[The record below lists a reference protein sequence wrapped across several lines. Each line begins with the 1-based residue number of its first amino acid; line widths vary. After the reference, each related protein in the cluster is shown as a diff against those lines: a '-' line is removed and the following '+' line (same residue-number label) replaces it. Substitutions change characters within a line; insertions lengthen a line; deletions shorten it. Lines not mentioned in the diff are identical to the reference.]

1 MQIMLKNGD
10 EEKIEI
16 EMGSSLA
23 DIFKKRKIKGAL
35 AAKVNGTLIDLSATP
50 GEGDTVGIVTYDTPE
65 GKGIFLHSASHLL
78 AQALTELYPGLKLTI
93 GPAIADGFYYDV
105 DSPEPISE
113 NDLPAIEKRMK
124 QIAKKNIKPR
134 REDMSK
140 ADALKLYPN
149 NEYKQELIEEIKGD
163 TVSVYYQDDFFDLCN
178 GPHIPH
184 TGLIKS
190 FKLTAV
196 AGAYWRG
203 SEHNPM
209 LTRIYGTAY
218 RTEEELKEH
227 LDRIKEIKRRD
238 HRRLGRELDLFSFG
252 EERGAGL
259 PYYHPNGAI
268 IREEI
273 ETFWKKVHREWGY
286 ELVYTPHI
294 ASGKLFTISGH
305 LDYYREHMYVFE
317 IDDQEYVLKPMNCP
331 LHVSIYQTAKRSYRE
346 LPIRYAELGTVYRYE
361 PSGTL
366 HGMLRV
372 RGFTQDD
379 AHIFCTP
386 EQIEDELAGCVKLAV
401 YLLDTFGYEDYRVDI
416 SVRDPENK
424 DMYIGSDEDWETA
437 ERSLHNVL
445 NNLNMEYV
453 VEEGEAVFYGPK
465 IDFQIFDKLGRKWQG
480 PTIQFDFNIPERFGV
495 KYTGS
500 DGAEHTPFIV
510 HRAMYGSLERFI
522 GGLIEHYGGLFPLWL
537 APTQMLILPVTEKF
551 EDYAYELKDEFV
563 RAGIRV
569 KVGAA
574 DEKLGARIRK
584 GEIAKIPY
592 LGIVGEKEA
601 EGNTISLRGH
611 GGKDY
616 GAIELDS
623 AVNRLMEEINSKATT
638 PIE

>member
-1 MQIMLKNGD
+1 M
-10 EEKIEI
+10 
-16 EMGSSLA
+16 
-23 DIFKKRKIKGAL
+23 KGVI
-35 AAKVNGTLIDLSATP
+35 AAKINDTLVDVSATP
-50 GEGDTVGIVTYDTPE
+50 SDGDTVEAVTYDTPE
-65 GKGIFLHSASHLL
+65 GKEIFLHGASHLL
-78 AQALTELYPGLKLTI
+78 AQALTELYPGIKLTI

-124 QIAKKNIKPR
+124 QIAKRNIKPR
-134 REDMSK
+134 RVEMKK
-140 ADALKLYPN
+140 ADALKLYPD
-149 NEYKQELIEEIKGD
+149 NEYKQELINEIEGD

-218 RTEEELKEH
+218 QTEEELKEH
-227 LDRIKEIKRRD
+227 LERIEEIKKRD
-238 HRRLGRELDLFSFG
+238 HRRIGRDLDLFSFG

-259 PYYHPNGAI
+259 PYYHPKGAI

-286 ELVYTPHI
+286 ELVFTPHI
-294 ASGKLFTISGH
+294 ASGKLYSISGH
-305 LDYYREHMYVFE
+305 LDYYRENMYVFE
-317 IDDQEYVLKPMNCP
+317 IDDQDYVLKPMNCP
-331 LHVSIYQTAKRSYRE
+331 MHTAIYQTAKRSYRE

-386 EQIEDELAGCVKLAV
+386 EQIEDELADCVRLAV
-401 YLLDTFGYEDYRVDI
+401 FILETFGYEDYRVDI
-416 SVRDPENK
+416 SIRDPEQK
-424 DMYIGSDEDWETA
+424 DKYIGSDEEWDIA

-445 NNLNMEYV
+445 KKLDMEYV

-500 DGAEHTPFIV
+500 DGMEHTPFIV

-537 APTQMLILPVTEKF
+537 APVQLLILPVTEKS
-551 EDYAYELKDEFV
+551 EDYAYKLKDEFT
-563 RAGIRV
+563 RLGFRV
-569 KVGAA
+569 GVSAA

-584 GEIAKIPY
+584 GEMAKVPY
-592 LGIVGEKEA
+592 LGIVGEKEEA
-601 EGNTISLRGH
+601 NTSLSLRGH

-616 GAIELDS
+616 GPVKTNDLTE
-623 AVNRLMEEINSKATT
+623 RLRDEIDNKALTSND
-638 PIE
+638 